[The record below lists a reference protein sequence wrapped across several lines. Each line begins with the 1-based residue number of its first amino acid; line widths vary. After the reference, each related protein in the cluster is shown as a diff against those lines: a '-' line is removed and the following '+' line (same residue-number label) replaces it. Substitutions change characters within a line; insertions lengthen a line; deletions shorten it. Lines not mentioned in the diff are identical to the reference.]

1 MKNPKILYILIT
13 VFCVFALIAG
23 IYAQFISPDRG
34 GTNTNKGKDE
44 NVTLPKDVETIK
56 AEFND
61 LFTNTVNLNGYDTTG
76 ISKIK
81 TEEEIV
87 YTAYNINK
95 ATDAFEIH
103 IRIPVVNIKTEVA
116 NSFNSVTQAL
126 FANKASEI
134 LGKTDTASKTIY
146 SIDYVSY
153 VNGDILSVVI
163 KSTLKEGDNAQRVM
177 IQTYNYNLTNHTKA
191 TLTDLITAKGL
202 NKEDVNRQIKTVVKE
217 ADDASKAVQN
227 MGYNDIYV
235 RDLTNQMYAV
245 DNASTYFLGLNQEL
259 YIIYAYGNQNYTS
272 EMDIVL
278 LE

>member
-1 MKNPKILYILIT
+1 MNNPKILYILIA

-23 IYAQFISPDRG
+23 IYAQFISPDAG
-34 GTNTNKGKDE
+34 GLNSNKKEEE
-44 NVTLPKDVETIK
+44 NVFLPKDMETIK
-56 AEFND
+56 SEFND

-76 ISKIK
+76 IVKIK
-81 TEEEIV
+81 PEEEIV

-103 IRIPVVNIKTEVA
+103 IRIPVVNIKTDVA

-134 LGKTDTASKTIY
+134 LGKTDTSSKTIY

-153 VNGDILSVVI
+153 INGDILSVVI
-163 KSTLKEGDNAQRVM
+163 KSTLKEGDHAQRVM
-177 IQTYNYNLTNHTKA
+177 IQTYNYNLVTQQKA
-191 TLTDLITAKGL
+191 SLTDLITAKGL
-202 NKEDVNRQIKTVVKE
+202 NKDDVNREIKKVIKE
-217 ADDASKAVQN
+217 ADDSSKAVQN
-227 MGYNDIYV
+227 MGYNEIYV
-235 RDLTNQMYAV
+235 RDLNNQMYTV

-272 EMDIVL
+272 EVDIVL
-278 LE
+278 FE